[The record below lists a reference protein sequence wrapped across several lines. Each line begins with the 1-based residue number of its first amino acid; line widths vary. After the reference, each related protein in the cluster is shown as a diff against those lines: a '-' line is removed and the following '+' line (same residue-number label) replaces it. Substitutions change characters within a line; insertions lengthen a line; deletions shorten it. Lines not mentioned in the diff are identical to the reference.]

1 MGLFCYMYYMYKDVA
16 FTYKKL
22 TKDAISVYPPI
33 GWPSISTWG
42 IVSTG
47 LPTISLSFSGDAAN
61 LLI

>member
-1 MGLFCYMYYMYKDVA
+1 MGLFCYMYYIYKDVA

-47 LPTISLSFSGDAAN
+47 FQQFR
-61 LLI
+61 